1 MASTNDLSQR
11 HQQIQLLFADDNI
24 SEAIKRLMD
33 FVRDF
38 SRDNADDL
46 NEVIVISA
54 SYNRLNKAERRGT
67 TGFDEIE
74 LRRNKLLYQA
84 LALMDGVIA

>member
-1 MASTNDLSQR
+1 M
-11 HQQIQLLFADDNI
+11 FADDNI

-67 TGFDEIE
+67 TAFDEIE
-74 LRRNKLLYQA
+74 QRRNKLLYQA